1 MVRRHGWQLPAH
13 TFQVVAI
20 TVFCLLVVAFY
31 AFFAP
36 FLGGHVWEYAAI
48 ATYTPAA
55 LLVFILYVRSTAI
68 NPADPGIMS
77 KFDGVLT
84 NKPNINLGLSG
95 GKVPVNF
102 DEVGTG
108 VHSSPSSASRSSI
121 TADYSK
127 KGSLRESEMMEIPG
141 GLAGRRSSD
150 CFSIGGLCCAI
161 FVHEDCSKR
170 GGSSEQQATGED
182 ALFCTLCNAEV
193 RKFSKHCRSCDKCV
207 DGFDHHCRWLNNCV
221 GRKNYVTF
229 ICLMATSLIWLVIEA
244 GVGIAVFVRCFVDKR
259 NMENQIIERLGN
271 GFSRAPFA
279 AVVAVCS
286 VVSLLACLPL
296 GELFFFHIILI
307 RKGITTYE
315 YVVAMRAMSEAP
327 AGASVDEEMPNIVYS
342 PTGSATTGLSGGSS
356 LGLQYKG
363 AWCTPPRV
371 FVDYQDEI
379 IPHLEPGMVPST
391 VDPDA
396 AGFAERGNKSKRPV
410 KISAWKLAKLDSNEA
425 MRVAAKARA
434 SSSVL
439 RPVENRRL
447 PDTDISSSGNISG
460 RSSMSADMGLNKDTK
475 SDVRLSP
482 LRNSYAPS
490 HGSRDEY
497 ETGTQSVSSFS
508 SPSHIHESVTL
519 SPLPQERPSGPF
531 NPTSSVSRFAQ
542 ERPSATTRAS
552 FPHTNLDNSVFNPN
566 SSGFDDK
573 IMQRSSTTD
582 PLLLQA
588 PPSSLLRDGKRT
600 SVVWDQEA
608 GRYISVPV
616 SARTGESAL
625 EPRIRSSVQVGVAN
639 TRAETSNYSRRPTV
653 PPTESSATAKAPV
666 QRSEKLMYTGE
677 SIFFGGPLLSVPVKD
692 GPRSEANPSLR
703 PEQERVVSN
712 WPREVRGGRPVAS
725 NQLPVFTPTGLERNP
740 SSESG

>member
-13 TFQVVAI
+13 TYQVVAI

-36 FLGGHVWEYAAI
+36 FLGGHVLEYAAI
-48 ATYTPAA
+48 STYTLVA
-55 LLVFILYVRSTAI
+55 LLVFISYVRCTAI

-77 KFDGVLT
+77 KFTGELM
-84 NKPNINLGLSG
+84 NKPNINLRLSD
-95 GKVPVNF
+95 GKVRGNF
-102 DEVGTG
+102 GEVGTG
-108 VHSSPSSASRSSI
+108 VHSSPSSASRRSSI

-127 KGSLRESEMMEIPG
+127 KGSVGESEMMDIPERFE
-141 GLAGRRSSD
+141 GRRSSN
-150 CFSIGGLCCAI
+150 CFNIGGLCCAL

-170 GGSSEQQATGED
+170 GESGEQQATGED

-221 GRKNYVTF
+221 GRKNYRTF

-279 AVVAVCS
+279 AVVAICS
-286 VVSLLACLPL
+286 TVSLLACLPL

-327 AGASVDEEMPNIVYS
+327 VDEEMPNVVYS

-371 FVDYQDEI
+371 FVDYQDEV
-379 IPHLEPGMVPST
+379 IPHLEPGMVPSN

-396 AGFAERGNKSKRPV
+396 AGFAERGNKFKRPV
-410 KISAWKLAKLDSNEA
+410 RISAWKLAKLDSDEA

-439 RPVENRRL
+439 RPVGKHH
-447 PDTDISSSGNISG
+447 PDSDICSSGNLSG
-460 RSSMSADMGLNKDTK
+460 RSSSMSTDMGLNKDTK
-475 SDVRLSP
+475 SDIRLFP

-490 HGSRDEY
+490 HGSKEEC

-519 SPLPQERPSGPF
+519 SPLPKERPSVPF
-531 NPTSSVSRFAQ
+531 NPTSSASHFAP
-542 ERPSATTRAS
+542 ERPFATARAS
-552 FPHTNLDNSVFNPN
+552 FTNLDNSIFNPN
-566 SSGFDDK
+566 SSGFDEK
-573 IMQRSSTTD
+573 IMQKSSSSD
-582 PLLLQA
+582 PLLLHA
-588 PPSSLLRDGKRT
+588 PPTSLLRDGKRT

-608 GRYISVPV
+608 GRYVSVPI
-616 SARTGESAL
+616 SARTAESAL
-625 EPRIRSSVQVGVAN
+625 DAQTGSSVQVGAAN
-639 TRAETSNYSRRPTV
+639 IRVERSNYSRRPTV
-653 PPTESSATAKAPV
+653 PPTESSGTAKAAV
-666 QRSEKLMYTGE
+666 QQSEKLMYTGE

-692 GPRSEANPSLR
+692 GPRSEANSSLR
-703 PEQERVVSN
+703 SEQERVVSN
-712 WPREVRGGRPVAS
+712 RPK
-725 NQLPVFTPTGLERNP
+725 
-740 SSESG
+740 